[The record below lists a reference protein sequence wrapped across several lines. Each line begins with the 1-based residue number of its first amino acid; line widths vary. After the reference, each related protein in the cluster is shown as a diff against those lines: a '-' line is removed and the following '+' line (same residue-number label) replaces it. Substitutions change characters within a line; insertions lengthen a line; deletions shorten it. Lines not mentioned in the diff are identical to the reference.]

1 MLSAAFMPNR
11 HVKEAVKMII
21 SSKQLTH
28 FAIHATDDK
37 VGGIRDILFDD
48 ETYTVRYLV
57 ADTNTWLPLS
67 RKVVISPISVVNLDT
82 EGGSVHINMTVET
95 LKNSPSIDE
104 HKPVSREY
112 EENLFKYF
120 GYGYYWIGPG
130 AWGEFAHPNE
140 LVELQRQEED
150 DATAIEN
157 KENHLRAC
165 GEVTGY
171 EVATQTDNVGHIS
184 NFILDNNSWEIV
196 AIVVDTN
203 NWLPGGKH
211 LALLPSDITNIDWAA
226 HHVTVSLTPEALM
239 KRPEI
244 DQDKLSESGYI
255 EALCKEIK
263 NAS

>member
-1 MLSAAFMPNR
+1 
-11 HVKEAVKMII
+11 MII

-28 FAIHATDDK
+28 FSIHALDDK

-48 ETYTVRYLV
+48 ETFTVRYLV

-67 RKVVISPISVVNLDT
+67 RKVVISPISVKQLD
-82 EGGSVHINMTVET
+82 EDSESVHINMTVDT

-140 LVELQRQEED
+140 LVELQRAEESE
-150 DATAIEN
+150 TETP
-157 KENHLRAC
+157 KKSTNHLRAV
-165 GEVTGY
+165 GEVGGY
-171 EVATQTDNVGHIS
+171 EVATTTDNVGHIS
-184 NFILDNNSWEIV
+184 NFVIDPESWKI
-196 AIVVDTN
+196 IMLVVDTN

-211 LALLPSDITNIDWAA
+211 LALLPSDIESIDWAA
-226 HHVTVSLTPEALM
+226 HSVVVNLSHDELVD
-239 KRPEI
+239 RPEVE
-244 DQDKLSESGYI
+244 SEKISEEGYVPM
-255 EALCKEIK
+255 LCEQLNK
-263 NAS
+263 NGN

>member
-1 MLSAAFMPNR
+1 
-11 HVKEAVKMII
+11 MII

-28 FAIHATDDK
+28 FSIHALDDK

-48 ETYTVRYLV
+48 ETFTVRYLV

-67 RKVVISPISVVNLDT
+67 RKVVISPISVKQLD
-82 EGGSVHINMTVET
+82 EDSESVHINMTVDT

-140 LVELQRQEED
+140 LVELQRAEESE
-150 DATAIEN
+150 TETP
-157 KENHLRAC
+157 KKSTNHLRAV
-165 GEVTGY
+165 GEVGGY
-171 EVATQTDNVGHIS
+171 EVATTTDNVGHIS
-184 NFILDNNSWEIV
+184 NFVIDTESWKTIML
-196 AIVVDTN
+196 VVDTN

-211 LALLPSDITNIDWAA
+211 LALLPSDIESIDWAA
-226 HHVTVSLTPEALM
+226 HSVVVNLSHDELVD
-239 KRPEI
+239 RPEVE
-244 DQDKLSESGYI
+244 SEKISEEGYVPM
-255 EALCKEIK
+255 LCEQLNK
-263 NAS
+263 NGN

>member
-1 MLSAAFMPNR
+1 
-11 HVKEAVKMII
+11 MIT

-28 FAIHATDDK
+28 YAIHATDDK
-37 VGGIRDILFDD
+37 IGGVRDILFDD

-82 EGGSVHINMTVET
+82 ENNSVYIDMTVET

-140 LVELQRQEED
+140 LVELQHAEEQQQQS
-150 DATAIEN
+150 E
-157 KENHLRAC
+157 KQENHLRAC
-165 GEVTGY
+165 GEVVGY
-171 EVATQTDNVGHIS
+171 EVATKSDNVGHIS
-184 NFILDNNSWEIV
+184 NFIIDNASWKIV

-211 LALLPSDITNIDWAA
+211 LALLPKDINEIDWAA
-226 HHVTVSLTPEALM
+226 HHVSVSLTHDELLE
-239 KRPEI
+239 RPEI
-244 DQDKLSESGYI
+244 DQDRLAETGYI
-255 EALCKEIK
+255 DALCKEIS
-263 NAS
+263 NVSQ

>member
-1 MLSAAFMPNR
+1 
-11 HVKEAVKMII
+11 MII

-28 FAIHATDDK
+28 FSIQALDDK

-48 ETYTVRYLV
+48 ETFTVRYLV

-67 RKVVISPISVVNLDT
+67 RKVVISPISVKQLD
-82 EGGSVHINMTVET
+82 EDSESVHINMTVDT

-140 LVELQRQEED
+140 LVELQRAEESE
-150 DATAIEN
+150 TETP
-157 KENHLRAC
+157 KKSTNHLRAV
-165 GEVTGY
+165 GEVGGY
-171 EVATQTDNVGHIS
+171 EVATTTDNVGHIS
-184 NFILDNNSWEIV
+184 NFVIDTESWKI
-196 AIVVDTN
+196 IMLVVDTN

-211 LALLPSDITNIDWAA
+211 LALLPSDIESIDWAA
-226 HHVTVSLTPEALM
+226 HSVVVNLSHDELVD
-239 KRPEI
+239 RPEVE
-244 DQDKLSESGYI
+244 SEKISEEGYVPM
-255 EALCKEIK
+255 LCEQLNK
-263 NAS
+263 NGN

>member
-1 MLSAAFMPNR
+1 
-11 HVKEAVKMII
+11 MII

-28 FAIHATDDK
+28 FSIHALDDK

-48 ETYTVRYLV
+48 ETFTVRYLV

-67 RKVVISPISVVNLDT
+67 RKVVISPISVKQLD
-82 EGGSVHINMTVET
+82 EDSESVHINMTVDT

-140 LVELQRQEED
+140 LVELQRAEESE
-150 DATAIEN
+150 TETP
-157 KENHLRAC
+157 KKSTNHLRAV
-165 GEVTGY
+165 GEVGGY
-171 EVATQTDNVGHIS
+171 EVATTTDNVGHIS
-184 NFILDNNSWEIV
+184 NFVIDTESWKI
-196 AIVVDTN
+196 IMLVVDTN

-211 LALLPSDITNIDWAA
+211 LALLPSDIESIDWAA
-226 HHVTVSLTPEALM
+226 HSVVVNLSHDELVD
-239 KRPEI
+239 RPEVE
-244 DQDKLSESGYI
+244 SEKISEEGYVPM
-255 EALCKEIK
+255 LCVQLNK
-263 NAS
+263 NGN

>member
-1 MLSAAFMPNR
+1 
-11 HVKEAVKMII
+11 MII

-28 FAIHATDDK
+28 FSIHALDDK

-48 ETYTVRYLV
+48 ETFTVRYLV

-67 RKVVISPISVVNLDT
+67 RKVVISPIAVTELDDDQGT
-82 EGGSVHINMTVET
+82 VSINMSVDK

-140 LVELQRQEED
+140 LIELQRAEQSE
-150 DATAIEN
+150 AVHPSNTS
-157 KENHLRAC
+157 NHLRAV
-165 GEVTGY
+165 GEVGGY
-171 EVATQTDNVGHIS
+171 EVATTTDNVGHIS
-184 NFILDNNSWEIV
+184 NFLIDTRSWKIV
-196 AIVVDTN
+196 MLVVDTN

-211 LALLPSDITNIDWAA
+211 LALLPRDIDNIDWAA
-226 HHVTVSLTPEALM
+226 HNVTVKLTHDELVN
-239 KRPEI
+239 RPEV
-244 DQDKLSESGYI
+244 DSERISENDYI
-255 EALCKEIK
+255 SSLCEQIR
-263 NAS
+263 

>member
-1 MLSAAFMPNR
+1 
-11 HVKEAVKMII
+11 MII

-28 FAIHATDDK
+28 FSIHALDDK

-48 ETYTVRYLV
+48 ETFTVRYLV

-67 RKVVISPISVVNLDT
+67 RKVVISPISVTQL
-82 EGGSVHINMTVET
+82 EAESESVHINMTVET

-140 LVELQRQEED
+140 LVELQRAEESD
-150 DATAIEN
+150 TLHPQ
-157 KENHLRAC
+157 KTTNHLRAV
-165 GEVTGY
+165 GEVGGY
-171 EVATQTDNVGHIS
+171 EVATTTDNVGHIS
-184 NFILDNNSWEIV
+184 NFIIDTRSWEIV
-196 AIVVDTN
+196 MLVVDTN

-211 LALLPSDITNIDWAA
+211 LALLPSDIKSIDWAA
-226 HHVTVSLTPEALM
+226 HNVVVNLSHDELED
-239 KRPEI
+239 RPEVES
-244 DQDKLSESGYI
+244 DKISEEGYI
-255 EALCKEIK
+255 PMLCEQL
-263 NAS
+263 NGDSE

>member
-1 MLSAAFMPNR
+1 
-11 HVKEAVKMII
+11 MII

-28 FAIHATDDK
+28 FSIHALDDK

-48 ETYTVRYLV
+48 ETFTVRYLV

-67 RKVVISPISVVNLDT
+67 RKVVISPISVKQLD
-82 EGGSVHINMTVET
+82 EDSESVHINMTVDT

-140 LVELQRQEED
+140 LVELQRAEESE
-150 DATAIEN
+150 TETP
-157 KENHLRAC
+157 KKSTNHLRAV
-165 GEVTGY
+165 GEVGGY
-171 EVATQTDNVGHIS
+171 EVATTTDNVGHIS
-184 NFILDNNSWEIV
+184 NFVIDTESWKI
-196 AIVVDTN
+196 IMLVVDTN

-211 LALLPSDITNIDWAA
+211 LALLPSDIESIDWAA
-226 HHVTVSLTPEALM
+226 HSVVVNLSHDELVD
-239 KRPEI
+239 RPEVE
-244 DQDKLSESGYI
+244 SEKISEEGYVPM
-255 EALCKEIK
+255 LCEQLNKTG
-263 NAS
+263 N

>member
-1 MLSAAFMPNR
+1 
-11 HVKEAVKMII
+11 MII

-28 FAIHATDDK
+28 FSIHALDDK

-48 ETYTVRYLV
+48 ETFTVRYLV

-67 RKVVISPISVVNLDT
+67 RKVVISPISVKQLD
-82 EGGSVHINMTVET
+82 EDSESVHINMTVDT

-140 LVELQRQEED
+140 LVELQRAEESE
-150 DATAIEN
+150 TETP
-157 KENHLRAC
+157 KKSTNHLRAV
-165 GEVTGY
+165 GEVGGY
-171 EVATQTDNVGHIS
+171 EVATTTDNVGHIS
-184 NFILDNNSWEIV
+184 NFVIDTESWKI
-196 AIVVDTN
+196 IMLVVDTN

-211 LALLPSDITNIDWAA
+211 LALLPSDIESIDWAA
-226 HHVTVSLTPEALM
+226 HSVVVNLSHDELVN
-239 KRPEI
+239 RPEVE
-244 DQDKLSESGYI
+244 SEKISEEGYVPM
-255 EALCKEIK
+255 LCEQLNKTG
-263 NAS
+263 N

>member
-1 MLSAAFMPNR
+1 
-11 HVKEAVKMII
+11 MII

-28 FAIHATDDK
+28 FSIHALDDK

-48 ETYTVRYLV
+48 ETFTVRYLV

-67 RKVVISPISVVNLDT
+67 RKVVISPISVKQLD
-82 EGGSVHINMTVET
+82 EDSESVHINMTVDT

-140 LVELQRQEED
+140 LVELQRAEESE
-150 DATAIEN
+150 TETP
-157 KENHLRAC
+157 KKSTNHLRAV
-165 GEVTGY
+165 GEVGGY
-171 EVATQTDNVGHIS
+171 EVATTTDNVGHIS
-184 NFILDNNSWEIV
+184 NFVIDTESWKI
-196 AIVVDTN
+196 IMLVVDTN

-211 LALLPSDITNIDWAA
+211 LALLPSDIESIDWAA
-226 HHVTVSLTPEALM
+226 HSVVVNLSHDELVD
-239 KRPEI
+239 RPEVE
-244 DQDKLSESGYI
+244 SEKISEEGYVPM
-255 EALCKEIK
+255 LCEQLNKYG
-263 NAS
+263 N

>member
-1 MLSAAFMPNR
+1 
-11 HVKEAVKMII
+11 MII

-28 FAIHATDDK
+28 FSIHALDDK

-48 ETYTVRYLV
+48 ETFTVRYLV

-67 RKVVISPISVVNLDT
+67 RKVVISPISVKQLEEDS
-82 EGGSVHINMTVET
+82 ESVHINMTVDT

-140 LVELQRQEED
+140 LVELQRAEESE
-150 DATAIEN
+150 TETP
-157 KENHLRAC
+157 KKSTNHLRAV
-165 GEVTGY
+165 GEVGGY
-171 EVATQTDNVGHIS
+171 EVATTTDNVGHIS
-184 NFILDNNSWEIV
+184 NFVIDTESWKI
-196 AIVVDTN
+196 IMLVVDTN

-211 LALLPSDITNIDWAA
+211 LALLPSDIESIDWAA
-226 HHVTVSLTPEALM
+226 HSVVVNLSHDELVD
-239 KRPEI
+239 RPEVE
-244 DQDKLSESGYI
+244 SEKISEEGYVPM
-255 EALCKEIK
+255 LCEQLNKTG
-263 NAS
+263 N

>member
-1 MLSAAFMPNR
+1 
-11 HVKEAVKMII
+11 MII

-28 FAIHATDDK
+28 FSIHALDDK

-48 ETYTVRYLV
+48 ETFTVRYLV

-67 RKVVISPISVVNLDT
+67 RKVVISPISVKQLD
-82 EGGSVHINMTVET
+82 EDSESVHINMTVDT

-140 LVELQRQEED
+140 LVELQRAEESE
-150 DATAIEN
+150 TETP
-157 KENHLRAC
+157 KKSTNHLRAVV
-165 GEVTGY
+165 EVGGY
-171 EVATQTDNVGHIS
+171 EVATTTDNVGHIS
-184 NFILDNNSWEIV
+184 NFVIDTESWKI
-196 AIVVDTN
+196 IMLVVDTN

-211 LALLPSDITNIDWAA
+211 LALLPRDIESIDWAA
-226 HHVTVSLTPEALM
+226 HSVVVNLSHDELVD
-239 KRPEI
+239 RPEVE
-244 DQDKLSESGYI
+244 SEKISEEGYVPM
-255 EALCKEIK
+255 LCEQLNK
-263 NAS
+263 NGN